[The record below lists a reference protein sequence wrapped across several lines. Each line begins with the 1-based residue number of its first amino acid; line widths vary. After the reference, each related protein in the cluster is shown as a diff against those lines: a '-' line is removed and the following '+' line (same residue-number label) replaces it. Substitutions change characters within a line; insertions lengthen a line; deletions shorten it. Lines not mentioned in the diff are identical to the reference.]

1 VDVTLSA
8 IKADIGGWVGHSVTH
23 PDTLARAEEL
33 MAAAKRQGVIL
44 DYRVMNC
51 GDDLQLIM
59 THQHGEDSEVIHR
72 LAWETFSRCTE
83 VAKRLKLHGAGQDLL
98 TDAFSGNVKGMG
110 PGLAEMTVTEREA
123 ETVIVFMADKTASG
137 AWNLPLFRMFADP
150 FNTPGL
156 VIAPNL
162 HCGFSFEVH
171 DVMAAKKI
179 VFNSPEEV
187 YDMLVY
193 LGSPGHFAVKNVYH
207 RDSKQIAASAST
219 QKLSMLAGRY
229 VGKDDPV
236 LVVRCQGTF
245 PAVGEVLEA
254 FSSVNIVEGWMRGSH
269 NGPLMPVGF
278 ASAKCTRFDGPPRC
292 IAAGF
297 QLANGT
303 LIGPCDMFGDVAFDP
318 AREKALQVADILRTM
333 GPFEPHRLPLDQMEY
348 TTMPEVSKRLAP
360 RFVPIDDD

>member
-1 VDVTLSA
+1 MEVTISA

-23 PDTLARAEEL
+23 PDTLARAREL
-33 MAAAKRQGVIL
+33 MAEAAGRGVVR
-44 DYRVMNC
+44 DYRVLNC

-59 THQHGEDSEVIHR
+59 THGHGEDSEVIHH
-72 LAWETFSRCTE
+72 LAWDVFSACTV

-98 TDAFSGNVKGMG
+98 ADAFSGNVKGMG

-137 AWNLPLFRMFADP
+137 AWNLPLYRMFADP
-150 FNTPGL
+150 FTTPGL

-171 DVMAAKKI
+171 DVMEAKKI
-179 VFNSPEEV
+179 VFNAPEET

-193 LGSPGHFAVKNVYH
+193 LGSPGHYAVKNVYH
-207 RDSKQIAASAST
+207 RDTGQIAASAST
-219 QKLSMLAGRY
+219 QRLSMLAGRY

-236 LVVRCQGTF
+236 LIVRCQGSF

-254 FSSVNIVEGWMRGSH
+254 FANLNIVEGWMRGSH
-269 NGPLMPVGF
+269 NGPLLPVGF
-278 ASAKCTRFDGPPRC
+278 DMAKCTRFDGPPRC

-297 QLANGT
+297 QLAEGM
-303 LIGPCDMFGDVAFDP
+303 LIGPCDMFDDVAFDP
-318 AREKALQVADILRTM
+318 ARERALQAADMLRSM
-333 GPFEPHRLPLDQMEY
+333 GPFEPHRLALDAMEY
-348 TTMPEVSKRLAP
+348 TTMPEVSKRLAS
-360 RFVPIDDD
+360 RFEPIDE